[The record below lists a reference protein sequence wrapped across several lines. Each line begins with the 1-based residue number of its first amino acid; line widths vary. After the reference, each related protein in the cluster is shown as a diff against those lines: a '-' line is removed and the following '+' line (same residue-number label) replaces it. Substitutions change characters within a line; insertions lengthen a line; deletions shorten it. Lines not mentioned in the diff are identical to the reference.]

1 MDLVS
6 KVRADGSI
14 YVDQGIVAGC
24 SGGTY
29 ENLCAVA
36 DILRGKSCGNGEF
49 KFSAYPDS
57 MPTYLELVKN
67 GVVADIVSAGGIFRE
82 CFCGPCFGAGDTPP
96 MASSASAIP
105 PAISPTAK
113 APSPARVKSP
123 AWR

>member
-1 MDLVS
+1 
-6 KVRADGSI
+6 
-14 YVDQGIVAGC
+14 
-24 SGGTY
+24 
-29 ENLCAVA
+29 
-36 DILRGKSCGNGEF
+36 
-49 KFSAYPDS
+49 

-82 CFCGPCFGAGDTPP
+82 CFCGPCFGAGDPRP
-96 MASSASAIP
+96 MASSASATP